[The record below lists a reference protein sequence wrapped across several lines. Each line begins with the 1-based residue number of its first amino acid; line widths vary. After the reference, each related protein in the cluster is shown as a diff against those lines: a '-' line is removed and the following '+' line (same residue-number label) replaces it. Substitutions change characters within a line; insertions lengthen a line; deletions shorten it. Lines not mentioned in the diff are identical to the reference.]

1 MRSRSILAGEPL
13 VIRIRSLV
21 LLVGL
26 VFVLSL
32 SGCKKP
38 TAPVAGGGQGA
49 TQGTGGSSAGASVEG
64 PSSEAATGT
73 EKSATEGSSE
83 TKTPTESSPA
93 GKKPTV
99 AYVTNGIASFW
110 VIAEKGARAAEK
122 DFNCKVEVR
131 MPPADGA
138 VANQQRMIEE
148 LLTIGVDGIA
158 VSPIDPKNQTE
169 FFNEVAKK
177 TRFITHDADAPDS
190 NRLAY
195 VGMDNYTAGRM
206 CGKLVKEAIP
216 DGGSIMI
223 FVGRLEQ
230 LNARLRRQGLIDE
243 LLDRS
248 VDSTRYDEPGKAL
261 GEGGKYVI
269 LDTRT
274 DNFDFGAAKALAEDS
289 LAKYPDLSCMVGLFA
304 YNPPKLLEA
313 LRGADKLGKVKV
325 VGFDEENETLQAIK
339 DGHCFGTVVQNPYRY
354 GYESMRILAAL
365 ARGEK
370 DVLPEGGFLSIDAQI
385 IKKDNVDE
393 FWTKLKQLTGA
404 ADQP

>member
-1 MRSRSILAGEPL
+1 MRTY
-13 VIRIRSLV
+13 SLV
-21 LLVGL
+21 VLIGLALL
-26 VFVLSL
+26 LSQ

-38 TAPVAGGGQGA
+38 APPAGGESSTSSGERETKGNGESA
-49 TQGTGGSSAGASVEG
+49 DGSKEGSTGG
-64 PSSEAATGT
+64 
-73 EKSATEGSSE
+73 EKSADTGSSD
-83 TKTPTESSPA
+83 
-93 GKKPTV
+93 KKPTV

-148 LLTIGVDGIA
+148 LLTLNVDGIA
-158 VSPIDPKNQTE
+158 VSPIDPANQTD
-169 FFNEVAKK
+169 FLNEVGKK
-177 TRFITHDADAPDS
+177 TRLITHDADAPNSD
-190 NRLAY
+190 RLAY
-195 VGMDNYTAGRM
+195 IGMDNYTAGRI

-216 DGGSIMI
+216 DGGSIMV

-248 VDSTRYDEPGKAL
+248 VDSSRYDEPGKVL

-289 LAKYPDLSCMVGLFA
+289 IAKHPDLTCMVGLFA
-304 YNPPKLLEA
+304 YNPPYMLEA
-313 LRGADKLGKVKV
+313 LRGADKLGKIKV
-325 VGFDEENETLQAIK
+325 VGFDEADETLQAIK
-339 DGHCFGTVVQNPYRY
+339 DGHCFGTVVQNPYAY
-354 GYESMRILAAL
+354 GYESVRILAAL
-365 ARGEK
+365 ARG
-370 DVLPEGGFLSIDAQI
+370 DQGALPEKGFLEIGARA

-393 FWTKLKQLTGA
+393 FWSELKRLTST
-404 ADQP
+404 ADQPAGQP